1 MMDLVLSATLD
12 DGFGTIVGEKRF
24 GNDFDQIW

>member
-12 DGFGTIVGEKRF
+12 DGFWAIVGEKRF
-24 GNDFDQIW
+24 GNDLDQI

>member
-12 DGFGTIVGEKRF
+12 DGFGAVVSEKRF
-24 GNDFDQIW
+24 GNDFDQI